1 MTYQE
6 LAIRNSDDTLHN
18 VHSASDDQQHT
29 PGNIGQAEQ
38 GMETRRTF
46 SRPEMSISI
55 GCNLSAGDRWMRSY
69 VSVFDHPFHTTS
81 GDTGTCE
88 LHLPPGTYE
97 MVAWHEKYGEQVSAV
112 ELIGGETLELDFT
125 FSEELELRLSGDE
138 GFRL

>member
-18 VHSASDDQQHT
+18 VHSASEINSIF
-29 PGNIGQAEQ
+29 NIGQAEQ

-55 GCNLSAGDRWMRSY
+55 GCNLHRWMRSY